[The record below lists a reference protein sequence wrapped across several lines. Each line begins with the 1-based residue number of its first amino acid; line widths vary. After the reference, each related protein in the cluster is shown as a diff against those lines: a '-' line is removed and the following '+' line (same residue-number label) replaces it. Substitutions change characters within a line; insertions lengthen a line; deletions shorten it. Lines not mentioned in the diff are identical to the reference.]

1 MGKVFNITGDCKPEL
16 HYMVNI
22 DSRLK
27 KIKELID
34 KGEYFTINRARQ
46 YGKTTTLRGLSRFL
60 QDEYLVADMDF
71 QTFGDAKFKNENVFS
86 MAFAR
91 VFIRVLKRKEDGFSE
106 KLKEIFRELEDIL
119 RKKEESFEL
128 QELFE
133 YISDICGAAP
143 APVVLLIDEAD
154 SSTNNQVFLDF
165 LSQLRAYYID
175 RDQTPAFRAVIL
187 AGVYDIKNLKMKIR
201 PGDSHRRNSPW
212 NIAVKFDVDMSF
224 SKEDIAGMLSEY
236 EADWNTGMDMQKMAE
251 ALYEY
256 TSGYPVLVSAL
267 CKIMDEELTDLK
279 NIRIRSLPGHRA
291 ACWRLCG
298 SCCRKKIPFLN
309 L

>member
-1 MGKVFNITGDCKPEL
+1 
-16 HYMVNI
+16 MVNI

-34 KGEYFTINRARQ
+34 KGEYFAINRARQ

-60 QDEYLVADMDF
+60 QKEYLVADMDF

-91 VFIRVLKRKEDGFSE
+91 VFIRVLKRKEDTFSE
-106 KLKEIFRELEDIL
+106 RMKEIIRDMEEIL
-119 RKKEESFEL
+119 RRKDESFEL

-133 YISDICGAAP
+133 YISDICGAAT
-143 APVVLLIDEAD
+143 APVVLIIDEAD
-154 SSTNNQVFLDF
+154 SATNSQVFLDF

-175 RDQTPAFRAVIL
+175 RDQTTAFRSVIL
-187 AGVYDIKNLKMKIR
+187 AGVYDIRNLKLKIR

-224 SKEDIAGMLSEY
+224 SKEDIAGMLREY
-236 EADWNTGMDMQKMAE
+236 EADWNTGMDIQETAGG
-251 ALYEY
+251 LYAY

-267 CKIMDEELTDLK
+267 CKIMDEELPASGRYPDKKSAWTQKGLLEAVRILLSEK
-279 NIRIRSLPGHRA
+279 NTLFEAIETGQI
-291 ACWRLCG
+291 
-298 SCCRKKIPFLN
+298 KIY
-309 L
+309 